1 MNILKSYILNHKSMI
16 IYGKEIADKIYTEL
30 TPQIKRL
37 KKSEVIPTLAI
48 IVIGNNPVSEKYVL
62 SKKRSAE
69 KIGICAEIIRISN
82 GKTKQDIKTIVDTY
96 NKDARYH
103 GIIIQLPV
111 EKFTNIEL
119 AQLIVPQKDVDGFL
133 ENSVFTPPIVKTV
146 MVILQEIFSIIQKEN
161 NFNSWL
167 SKINVVV
174 VGKGFTGGGP
184 IIEKLQKYTKVHTVD
199 RATISPEDIT
209 KKADIIIS
217 CVGKKDIIKKENIKK
232 GVVLIGIGIYK
243 ENRIMK
249 GDYNEEEIKNI
260 ASFYTPTPKGTGPVT
275 VACLLEN
282 VVISV
287 KTTKALINS

>member
-1 MNILKSYILNHKSMI
+1 MVL
-16 IYGKEIADKIYTEL
+16 YGKPIAEKIYKKLQKDLSLFRKNNL
-30 TPQIKRL
+30 T
-37 KKSEVIPTLAI
+37 PTLAI

-69 KIGICAEIIRISN
+69 KIGICPDIIRVSD

-96 NKDARYH
+96 NKDPRYH

-146 MVILQEIFSIIQKEN
+146 MAILQKVFSIIQKGD
-161 NFNSWL
+161 NFNFWL
-167 SKINVVV
+167 SKKNVVV
-174 VGKGFTGGGP
+174 AGKGFTGGGP
-184 IIEKLQKYTKVHTVD
+184 IIKKLQKYTKVYTVD
-199 RATISPEDIT
+199 RTTINPEDIT

-243 ENRIMK
+243 ENGIMK
-249 GDYNEEEIKNI
+249 GDYNEEEVKNI

-282 VVISV
+282 VVIST